1 MPKRWQVRR
10 KRKRRRQGKGGEFSR
25 MGRFLI
31 FIAALIL
38 LSFLG
43 MVVWKVW
50 NKLYID
56 MKRQES
62 LFDIE
67 KEAHEKLK
75 KEIKEDKES

>member
-1 MPKRWQVRR
+1 
-10 KRKRRRQGKGGEFSR
+10 

-38 LSFLG
+38 LSSLG
-43 MVVWKVW
+43 MLAWKVW
-50 NKLYID
+50 SKLYID

-67 KEAHEKLK
+67 KEVHDKLK